1 MIVFTV
7 FVYFKVPETKNK
19 TFEEI
24 ASQFLKGDDIE
35 VEEIIDDDVFSPD
48 LLKENEKSSLME
60 DRNGHTNSSDVQVK
74 VPEERQQLTKSME
87 NVQDLEV

>member
-1 MIVFTV
+1 MIFFTI

-35 VEEIIDDDVFSPD
+35 VEEYLDDVFDSR
-48 LLKENEKSSLME
+48 NESSAML
-60 DRNGHTNSSDVQVK
+60 DDTSRNGIAANSDVVVK